1 MTDPGAPGLT
11 VTGLTVRYRTLTA
24 LHGISLGVR
33 PGEVLALA
41 GPNGSGKTSF
51 VRAVV
56 GLAPVAEGRVE
67 FGGRALAS
75 LSLEERAR
83 TIAWMPQE
91 EPVGDNVP
99 LREYVLYGRYP
110 HSPRFAPVREQ
121 DRVIAD
127 RLLTELGFSDRAH
140 VGIQELS
147 GGERQRVRLGRVL
160 AQETPVLLLDEPT
173 AHLDMG
179 HQLDL
184 LERVRRLAHVEGRAV
199 VAALHD
205 LNLAARYA
213 DRVVVLQRGRIVAD
227 GLPSTVLSP
236 ALLRDVWG
244 VTADLRTDPRTGL
257 PYLIP
262 RLIPAD
268 LRPSASPPFRR
279 VHVVGGGGSATPI
292 LRALTAEGHRVTLGV
307 VALFDS
313 DAETAAELD
322 VPVVAE
328 IPFAPLG
335 EEARAK
341 NRDLLNEAEVIVVAP
356 FPIGPGNLPVLED
369 VLDVAGRVPTYL
381 VESPTP
387 SARDFTGGLGA
398 SRLAALRPLSRV
410 IANERE
416 LLRALAAPTPSTGAD
431 AHDADRGRVRPLE
444 RLEESR

>member
-1 MTDPGAPGLT
+1 MTEDRGGGLT
-11 VTGLTVRYRTLTA
+11 ATGLTVRYRAVTA
-24 LHGISLGVR
+24 LHGVTIAVR
-33 PGEVLALA
+33 RGEVLALA
-41 GPNGSGKTSF
+41 GPNGSGKSSF

-56 GLAPVAEGRVE
+56 GLAPVAEGRIE
-67 FGGRALAS
+67 FDGRTLAS

-91 EPVGDNVP
+91 EPVGDNIP
-99 LREYVLYGRYP
+99 IREYVLYGRYP
-110 HSPRFAPVREQ
+110 HSPRFAPVRDQ
-121 DRVIAD
+121 DLAVAD
-127 RLLTELGFSDRAH
+127 RILAELGFSDRAQ
-140 VGIQELS
+140 VGVQELS

-160 AQETPVLLLDEPT
+160 AQETPLLLLDEPT

-179 HQLDL
+179 HQLDI
-184 LERVRRLAHVEGRAV
+184 LERVRRLAHSEGRAV

-213 DRVVVLQRGRIVAD
+213 DRVVVLHKGRIVAD
-227 GLPSTVLSP
+227 GLPATVLSP

-244 VTADLRTDPRTGL
+244 VVADLRTDPRTGL

-262 RLIPAD
+262 RLPAAD
-268 LRPSASPPFRR
+268 LRPAAAPPFRR

-313 DAETAAELD
+313 DAETARELEL
-322 VPVVAE
+322 PVVSE
-328 IPFAPLG
+328 VPFAPIG

-341 NRDLLNEAEVIVVAP
+341 NRDLLAEADVIVVAP

-369 VLDVAGRVPTYL
+369 VLAVAGRVPIYL
-381 VESPTP
+381 VESPT
-387 SARDFTGGLGA
+387 STARDFTGGLGG

-410 IANERE
+410 VANERE
-416 LLRALAAPTPSTGAD
+416 LLRALAASAPP
-431 AHDADRGRVRPLE
+431 RVRQPDHG
-444 RLEESR
+444 